1 MAETEGIVVQQDT
14 TEKVAQAEKVEQA
27 EKVVQAENKDVCVTC
42 QPQVPKGHGI
52 MAVPP
57 AYSDLGKPAKDI
69 FNKGFGY
76 GVLKLD
82 VKTKSQNGVEFATS
96 GSNNTDTGK
105 SGGHLETKYKV
116 SDLGINFNQKWNTDN
131 TLSTE
136 ITMEDQLAKGLKL
149 GLDTSFV
156 PNTGKKSAKLKTGY
170 KRDHMNVGCDLD
182 FDMAGPTV
190 HAAAVLGYEGWL
202 AGYQLAFDTAKSKLT
217 QNNFALGYKAGDFQ
231 LHTNVN
237 DGSEFAGSI
246 YQKVNCNLETAVHL
260 AWTAGSNNTRFG
272 IGAKYQLDKDATL
285 STKVNNACLVGVG
298 YTQTLRPG
306 VKLTLSAMIDGKSMN
321 GGGHKVGMGFELEA

>member
-1 MAETEGIVVQQDT
+1 MAEKGAVCEVPPGEAGKGKRVV
-14 TEKVAQAEKVEQA
+14 
-27 EKVVQAENKDVCVTC
+27 NKGHCGTC
-42 QPQVPKGHGI
+42 QQRVPKGHGT

-57 AYSDLGKPAKDI
+57 AYSDLGKAAKDI

-82 VKTKSQNGVEFATS
+82 IKTKSQSGVEFSTS

-105 SGGHLETKYKV
+105 SGGQLETKYKMKA
-116 SDLGINFNQKWNTDN
+116 LGLNFNQKWNTDN

-136 ITMEDQLAKGLKL
+136 ITMEDQLALGLKL
-149 GLDTSFV
+149 GLDASFV
-156 PNTGKKSAKLKTGY
+156 PNTGKKSAKLKSAY
-170 KRDHMNVGCDLD
+170 KQDFVNVGCDLE
-182 FDMAGPTV
+182 FDVAGPTA

-237 DGSEFAGSI
+237 DGTEFAGSV
-246 YQKVNCNLETAVHL
+246 YQKVNSNLETAVHL

-272 IGAKYQLDKDATL
+272 IGAKYQLDKDASL
-285 STKVNNACLVGVG
+285 SAKVNNACLVGVG
-298 YTQTLRPG
+298 YTQNLRPG
-306 VKLTLSAMIDGKSMN
+306 VKLTLSGLLDGKNVN
-321 GGGHKVGMGFELEA
+321 GGGHKVGLGFELEA

>member
-1 MAETEGIVVQQDT
+1 MAETEEVVDLQD
-14 TEKVAQAEKVEQA
+14 KNGAGQQAEC
-27 EKVVQAENKDVCVTC
+27 KDVCEMSRHHT
-42 QPQVPKGHGI
+42 PKRPGT

-57 AYSDLGKPAKDI
+57 AYSDLGKSAKDI

-82 VKTKSQNGVEFATS
+82 IKTKSQSGVEFATS

-105 SGGHLETKYKV
+105 SGGHLETKYKLNE
-116 SDLGINFNQKWNTDN
+116 LGLSFNQKWNTDN
-131 TLSTE
+131 TLTTE

-149 GLDTSFV
+149 GLDSSFV

-170 KRDHMNVGCDLD
+170 KREYMNLGCDLD

-202 AGYQLAFDTAKSKLT
+202 AGYQLAFDTAKSKLA

-231 LHTNVN
+231 LHTHVN
-237 DGSEFAGSI
+237 DGTEFGGSI
-246 YQKVNCNLETAVHL
+246 YQKVNNSLETAVHL

-272 IGAKYQLDKDATL
+272 IGAKYQLDKDASL

-298 YTQTLRPG
+298 YTHTLRPG
-306 VKLTLSAMIDGKSMN
+306 VKLTLSAMIDGKNVN
-321 GGGHKVGMGFELEA
+321 GGGHKVGLGFELEA